1 MFICYYLWDV
11 TNQTVCW
18 GWATESDQG
27 GMLNLS
33 QSNKYIFKYTYYCQQ
48 SVTENTKTDVG
59 KGPVHWVICR
69 FSVMFLFLVIQVMWP
84 GLAFIKTGEVVTSA
98 IHFTRNLEKT
108 PPRLKSVMERSFEME
123 SYIWKLLQG
132 SFSPKSPT
140 LTNLISQ
147 WCGGAQSKQWVG
159 LPLRNCYF
167 MQCLCYKTS
176 SHNFVVVVAI
186 PIHGFICAS

>member
-48 SVTENTKTDVG
+48 SVTENTKTDLG

-108 PPRLKSVMERSFEME
+108 PPRLKSVME
-123 SYIWKLLQG
+123 
-132 SFSPKSPT
+132 SPT

-176 SHNFVVVVAI
+176 SHNFLVVVAI
-186 PIHGFICAS
+186 PIHEFICAS